1 MRRTLAVRVM
11 PMKMTLNLRA
21 ASSPGQR
28 AGDVF
33 KPSETEWWR
42 LSLLSAKAQR
52 DAECGV
58 QLSFR
63 PLERTK
69 Q

>member
-33 KPSETEWWR
+33 KPVG
-42 LSLLSAKAQR
+42 
-52 DAECGV
+52 DGV
-58 QLSFR
+58 VAAFS
-63 PLERTK
+63 PVSKGTT
-69 Q
+69 